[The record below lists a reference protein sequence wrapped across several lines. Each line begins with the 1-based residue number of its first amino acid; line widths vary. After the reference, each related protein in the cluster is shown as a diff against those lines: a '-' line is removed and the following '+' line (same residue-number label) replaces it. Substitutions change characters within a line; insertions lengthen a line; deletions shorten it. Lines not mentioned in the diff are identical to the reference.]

1 MYVKTCLQGW
11 CHSALKDLK
20 PDNVLLRNTAQG
32 TMAKV
37 GDFGLSIKMAGNKT
51 HVSGVRHGTPL
62 YMAPEILR
70 SERAAK
76 AADVYAFG
84 VMVWELLHG
93 RTAWQQLMLM

>member
-1 MYVKTCLQGW
+1 MWSHELQRADMCLVINAAQDIAAGM
-11 CHSALKDLK
+11 DLK

-62 YMAPEILR
+62 YMAPE
-70 SERAAK
+70 
-76 AADVYAFG
+76 AFQ
-84 VMVWELLHG
+84 EL
-93 RTAWQQLMLM
+93 ASS